1 MRDAIVYDHFDLNK
15 FKRNSINK
23 FKLSLLSDQLG
34 DSIQVPMVVVRGKT
48 QGPRVTIT
56 AAIHGDEINGAFVC
70 FNLIDNI
77 KPEDLAGDLVLI
89 PIVNVM
95 AFKQN
100 RRQFPGPVDLN
111 RVMPGIPNGLPG
123 EQFAFHFFNE
133 AISGTD
139 FLFDLHT
146 ASRGRVNTL
155 YTRVNLNFKNNKE
168 LALLQRTPIILNTL
182 GPEASLRTAA
192 EAEGAQALTIEIG
205 NPNIYQKEH
214 VDLAL
219 NGILDTLSFLE
230 IYKPKRK
237 IIPEE
242 KIICQSSEWL
252 RTTSGG
258 LIEINT
264 ELYQVIEKGE
274 CIGIIR
280 DAFGNTLE
288 EYRTPHRGIVI
299 GKETNPVCISGDRLI
314 HLGKL

>member
-15 FKRNSINK
+15 FKKNSINK

-34 DSIQVPMVVVRGKT
+34 DSIQLPIVVIRGKKS
-48 QGPRVTIT
+48 GPRVTVT

-70 FNLIDNI
+70 FKLIDYV

-111 RVMPGIPNGLPG
+111 RVMPGIANGLPG
-123 EQFAFHFFNE
+123 EQFAFQFFNE
-133 AISGTD
+133 AVRGTD
-139 FLFDLHT
+139 YLFDLHT

-155 YTRVNLNFKNNKE
+155 YTRANLNFKNNKE

-182 GPEASLRTAA
+182 GPESSLRTAA
-192 EAEGAQALTIEIG
+192 EAEGAQAITIEIG

-214 VDLAL
+214 VDLTL
-219 NGILDTLSFLE
+219 NGILDTLSFLD
-230 IYKPKRK
+230 IYLPKRK
-237 IIPEE
+237 LIPEA
-242 KIICQSSEWL
+242 KTICNSSEWL

-258 LIEINT
+258 LIEIKA
-264 ELYQVIEKGE
+264 ELYQIIEKG
-274 CIGIIR
+274 
-280 DAFGNTLE
+280 
-288 EYRTPHRGIVI
+288 
-299 GKETNPVCISGDRLI
+299 DRQ
-314 HLGKL
+314 HDR